1 MRRNDKSWA
10 GLDELPEPFFKDE
23 GSDEAT
29 KAAVELRNR
38 IVKLEQQVLS
48 QYTAMAGYATISK
61 NDFESS
67 RAEARAD
74 LDRSQATVIG
84 LLEKLRKEISVR
96 LDGIENRE
104 SGVDS
109 DMSGSRV
116 ARLERAFESTMDA
129 LQQCLRENQE
139 LRTQM
144 AELVEQRMQQQGW
157 LVSSGTSDSLS
168 LH

>member
-10 GLDELPEPFFKDE
+10 ELDELPEPFFKDE
-23 GSDEAT
+23 VADEAT
-29 KAAVELRNR
+29 KTAVELRNR
-38 IVKLEQQVLS
+38 IVKLEQQMLA
-48 QYTAMAGYATISK
+48 QYTAMAAYATIAK

-67 RAEARAD
+67 RAEARSD

-84 LLEKLRKEISVR
+84 LLEKLRNEINTR

-104 SGVDS
+104 SGVDPEV
-109 DMSGSRV
+109 SGSRV
-116 ARLERAFESTMDA
+116 SRLERAFESTMDA

-139 LRTQM
+139 LRAQVT
-144 AELVEQRMQQQGW
+144 ELVEQRMQQDGW
-157 LVSSGTSDSLS
+157 LVSSGTTDSLS